1 MRKSILK
8 QCTTKYMEMEFV
20 GTVIGINKHNDI
32 KRFSSCTTNKIITKT
47 TSNRERPPQII
58 PDILYIEYI
67 YMLIY
72 VLLIW
77 NILIRKLK
85 LLTFQQYFEC
95 MCGCLHALDRTQA
108 IAFGKPKHNFK
119 RLYEF
124 AFTSIDK
131 VCSPLPV
138 ACFARCILMSWPA
151 VLRQQRRTMHLDYL
165 ARVAYFTRS
174 LPGNMCALCTQ
185 TCTCTYCTCTYRCA
199 IRHEVI
205 LV

>member
-1 MRKSILK
+1 
-8 QCTTKYMEMEFV
+8 
-20 GTVIGINKHNDI
+20 
-32 KRFSSCTTNKIITKT
+32 
-47 TSNRERPPQII
+47 
-58 PDILYIEYI
+58 
-67 YMLIY
+67 MLIY

-165 ARVAYFTRS
+165 ALCIFHALITWQHVCIMYT
-174 LPGNMCALCTQ
+174 NMYMYVLYVYVPLRYTA
-185 TCTCTYCTCTYRCA
+185 
-199 IRHEVI
+199 
-205 LV
+205 